1 MSLYPPIDIQ
11 GRNRAHKTN
20 WRELYLDQRPLHYTG
35 QCRRENKY
43 TTGGLPG
50 LFPGSRSIEEVT
62 VTVDGVG
69 LILSRKVQEDDP
81 PTAWLKR
88 G

>member
-1 MSLYPPIDIQ
+1 MQDNVEERMNTLQ
-11 GRNRAHKTN
+11 A
-20 WRELYLDQRPLHYTG
+20 
-35 QCRRENKY
+35 
-43 TTGGLPG
+43 GLPG
-50 LFPGSRSIEEVT
+50 LFPGSLRIEEVT